1 MKNRLVFAFLFLFS
15 NLVWSQTAKEI
26 IEKNIENSGGL
37 TNWKLLNTV
46 QLQGKV
52 ILGVNDEYPIKIF
65 QERPFFTK
73 TVIVINKKEIPT
85 SGYDGKLGYGMN
97 YATNKLESYKD
108 YQPENFDND
117 FIDWENKGFEA
128 EFIGKEKVGTIDCY
142 KVELTKNINKTVY
155 FFDVQNYKLMKEL
168 KKDET
173 LQYSDYKKV
182 GNLFFPFRIESFS
195 PKKDGDFV
203 MIFNKIE
210 INKVLPNNTF
220 KF

>member
-1 MKNRLVFAFLFLFS
+1 
-15 NLVWSQTAKEI
+15 
-26 IEKNIENSGGL
+26 
-37 TNWKLLNTV
+37 
-46 QLQGKV
+46 
-52 ILGVNDEYPIKIF
+52 
-65 QERPFFTK
+65 
-73 TVIVINKKEIPT
+73 
-85 SGYDGKLGYGMN
+85 
-97 YATNKLESYKD
+97 
-108 YQPENFDND
+108 
-117 FIDWENKGFEA
+117 
-128 EFIGKEKVGTIDCY
+128 
-142 KVELTKNINKTVY
+142 VY
-155 FFDVQNYKLMKEL
+155 FFDVQNYKLMKEI